1 MKLTKVI
8 VKKWDACAEGYK
20 YFLENFPQGG
30 DYAAVQSK
38 LHADKKFEWASW
50 LTNAAW
56 KAAFE
61 TPAEMYALTKSE
73 VDQTIADAKD
83 SPQSA
88 TGYGSTAAS
97 SGDGSKAASSGNY
110 SKAASSG
117 YGSTAASS
125 GDGSTAAS
133 SGNYSKAASSGNYS
147 KAASSGNYS
156 KAASS
161 GDGSTAASSGYGST
175 AASSGYGSKA
185 ASSGDGST
193 AASSGYGTVAFV
205 AGIDGS
211 AKAGDN
217 GCIALC
223 YYDGKRNRVLVGYVG
238 EDGIEADTFYVARGG
253 KLVKQV

>member
-97 SGDGSKAASSGNY
+97 SGDGS
-110 SKAASSG
+110 
-117 YGSTAASS
+117 
-125 GDGSTAAS
+125 
-133 SGNYSKAASSGNYS
+133 
-147 KAASSGNYS
+147 
-156 KAASS
+156 
-161 GDGSTAASSGYGST
+161 
-175 AASSGYGSKA
+175 
-185 ASSGDGST
+185 T